1 MAVTRLILLLVVI
14 GILTL
19 LLVQNWSPVLSLV
32 FLANRSIPL
41 PLAVWVFLSTAAGAV
56 TSLVMTSLFKVSN
69 YFGEPQRSRRTPSVG
84 TSPRTR
90 VTPREEFQTPPSQPA
105 ASKTESGTSNAFDDW
120 ETNDGSNDDWDFDE
134 QQPPTPQPRPQT
146 PPVRDSQTYERPQT
160 PESSSQSGSVY
171 SYSYRQP
178 KNTAVGKTESV
189 YDADYR
195 VIIPPPSASQVDTST
210 DDEDDWSFF
219 EDDDDDFTDDEQNPP
234 KK

>member
-1 MAVTRLILLLVVI
+1 MAVTRLILLILVI

-32 FLANRSIPL
+32 FLGDRSIPL
-41 PLAVWVFLSTAAGAV
+41 PMAVWVILSTFAGAV
-56 TSLVMTSLFKVSN
+56 TSLVITSLFKLSN
-69 YFGEPQRSRRTPSVG
+69 YFGEPQRPRRTPSVR

-90 VTPREEFQTPPSQPA
+90 VTPKEEFQAPPSQPT
-105 ASKTESGTSNAFDDW
+105 ASKTESSTSNAFDDW
-120 ETNDGSNDDWDFDE
+120 ETNEGSSDDWDFDE

-178 KNTAVGKTESV
+178 KNTAAGKTESV

-195 VIIPPPSASQVDTST
+195 VIIPPPSASQVDNST
-210 DDEDDWSFF
+210 DDDEDDWSFF
-219 EDDDDDFTDDEQNPP
+219 EDDDDDFTDDERSRS
-234 KK
+234 